1 MLTVGGLLT
10 AVVAPFDLQG
20 SVDYE
25 TFGRLVEGLVDAG
38 NDSIVVTGT
47 TGESPTLSEKERF
60 QLYREALAAVGDR
73 ACVIAGT
80 GGYHTAE
87 SVHLSL
93 SLIHISEPTRQY

>member
-1 MLTVGGLLT
+1 MLTFGRLIT
-10 AVVAPFDLQG
+10 AVVTPFDLQG

-25 TFGRLVEGLVDAG
+25 TFGRLVEGVVDAG

-80 GGYHTAE
+80 G
-87 SVHLSL
+87 
-93 SLIHISEPTRQY
+93 